1 MHTLSWLRLFA
12 YSERETFVRQRAR
25 DHREALL
32 LNGGV
37 SLSLG
42 LAPLEPP
49 LAGSAPAGRATP
61 PPRRRRS

>member
-49 LAGSAPAGRATP
+49 LGDSAPAGRATP
-61 PPRRRRS
+61 PRRRRS

>member
-1 MHTLSWLRLFA
+1 MTTISWLRLLA

-37 SLSLG
+37 NPSLG

-49 LAGSAPAGRATP
+49 LAGTRSAGRATP
-61 PPRRRRS
+61 PRRPRRS

>member
-1 MHTLSWLRLFA
+1 MQTLSWVRLLA
-12 YSERETFVRQRAR
+12 YSEREAFVRQRAR
-25 DHREALL
+25 DYREALL

-49 LAGSAPAGRATP
+49 LAGAAPAGRATP
-61 PPRRRRS
+61 RRRRRS

>member
-1 MHTLSWLRLFA
+1 MNTLSWLRLLA
-12 YSERETFVRQRAR
+12 YAERETFVRQRAR

-37 SLSLG
+37 SPSLG

-49 LAGSAPAGRATP
+49 RADAPSAGRATP
-61 PPRRRRS
+61 RPRRRS

>member
-1 MHTLSWLRLFA
+1 MNTLSWLRLLA

-32 LNGGV
+32 LHGGV
-37 SLSLG
+37 NPSLG

-49 LAGSAPAGRATP
+49 LAAAAPAGRATP
-61 PPRRRRS
+61 RPRRRS

>member
-1 MHTLSWLRLFA
+1 MHTLSWLRLLA

-32 LNGGV
+32 LTGGL

-49 LAGSAPAGRATP
+49 LTGGAPAGRATP
-61 PPRRRRS
+61 PRRRRRS

>member
-1 MHTLSWLRLFA
+1 M
-12 YSERETFVRQRAR
+12 RQRAR

-49 LAGSAPAGRATP
+49 LGGLGTGR
-61 PPRRRRS
+61 PRYSSSSSSFLTQ